1 MFSIQIDTKG
11 LTTSNSPS
19 LQAIW
24 NRVFNYVRLIDAVRL
39 LDSRCSRVRQRLP
52 DFAEFEFQTPEW
64 NKRRVNQSLEDFI
77 MFVFCLFLRT
87 RIILWPLN
95 RMIPL
100 SYKVIDQFW
109 SLSTSCG
116 ELGTGLAIEQY
127 RLFPQG
133 VAFISYFL
141 SWLFTAMPA
150 VSAYAVVQSSV
161 RKACLYSDIT
171 PNWEISPIRRNAV
184 PG

>member
-1 MFSIQIDTKG
+1 MTRTYLLMPFDITIYFFHFSKQTNKQKKKKK
-11 LTTSNSPS
+11 NSREI
-19 LQAIW
+19 L
-24 NRVFNYVRLIDAVRL
+24 
-39 LDSRCSRVRQRLP
+39 
-52 DFAEFEFQTPEW
+52 
-64 NKRRVNQSLEDFI
+64 
-77 MFVFCLFLRT
+77 FVCLFLRT

-116 ELGTGLAIEQY
+116 ELGTGLAIERY